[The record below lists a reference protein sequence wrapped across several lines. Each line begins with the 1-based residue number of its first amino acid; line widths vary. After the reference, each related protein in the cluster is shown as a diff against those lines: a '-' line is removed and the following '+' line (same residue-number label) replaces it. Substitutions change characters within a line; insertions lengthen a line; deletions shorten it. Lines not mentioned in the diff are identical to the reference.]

1 MPWKNVTQM
10 EEINR
15 FVILARSG
23 RFTVTELCE
32 QFCISRKTGYKYLE
46 RYGAEGLKGLQARSH
61 RPHQFPQRT
70 DGGAEG
76 VRSNIL

>member
-1 MPWKNVTQM
+1 MPWTNVTYM

-32 QFCISRKTGYKYLE
+32 PPDDNYTSRLTTIT
-46 RYGAEGLKGLQARSH
+46 
-61 RPHQFPQRT
+61 FP
-70 DGGAEG
+70 
-76 VRSNIL
+76 